1 MTKESYQNIWIIGI
15 FILVNLFVSNP
26 NLADH
31 KEAVFEKFQVG
42 IDYIEKSVLRK
53 NYLLF
58 SITSFDTSMVG
69 YNTSIGIGIASKVF
83 IFTNEQKDKT
93 IKDYLKSRGSD
104 FVSIGNQV
112 WMNKNLNVNRFRNG
126 DLIPEVKDDSS
137 WIKAGKSKQPA
148 WCYYN
153 NDSVLGFKY
162 GKLYNWYAVID
173 PRGLAPTGW
182 RIPND
187 KDWNQLIIN
196 IGGNENSADKLKT
209 SFGWIANG
217 SGSNSTIFSG
227 LPVGTRNMF
236 YPQFDGLGV
245 STVWWSMCPNPDST
259 SITSLS
265 YRRNSL
271 SNEIYFGGQE
281 NGYSVRCI
289 QN

>member
-1 MTKESYQNIWIIGI
+1 
-15 FILVNLFVSNP
+15 
-26 NLADH
+26 
-31 KEAVFEKFQVG
+31 
-42 IDYIEKSVLRK
+42 
-53 NYLLF
+53 
-58 SITSFDTSMVG
+58 
-69 YNTSIGIGIASKVF
+69 
-83 IFTNEQKDKT
+83 
-93 IKDYLKSRGSD
+93 
-104 FVSIGNQV
+104 
-112 WMNKNLNVNRFRNG
+112 MNSNLNVNRFRNG
-126 DLIPEVKDDSS
+126 DIIPEIKDDSS
-137 WIKAGKSKQPA
+137 WIKAGESKQPA
-148 WCYYN
+148 WCYFN
-153 NDSVLGFKY
+153 NDSILGLKY

-173 PRGLAPTGW
+173 PRGLAPEGW

-196 IGGNENSADKLKT
+196 IGGNENSAVKLKT

-217 SGSNSTIFSG
+217 SGSNSAAFSG
-227 LPVGTRNMF
+227 LPVGTRKMF

-259 SITSLS
+259 GITSLS